1 MLSEKTREH
10 IEHWLTKYPSD
21 QRQSAV
27 IPALHIVQD
36 ENNGFLTEP
45 LMNEVA
51 DYLGMPRIAVYEV
64 ATFYSLFNLSPVGRH
79 IIQVCTNL
87 SCMLCNCQGI
97 VDHLKKRLHIDFG
110 QTTTDGKFTLKK
122 AECLAA
128 CTTAPVMEINGIYY
142 EKLTEEKIDQ
152 ILAGLE

>member
-1 MLSEKTREH
+1 MLSKKAQEH
-10 IEHWLTKYPSD
+10 IDHWLAKYPPD

-36 ENNGFLTEP
+36 ENNGFLTEA

-79 IIQVCTNL
+79 IIHVCTNL
-87 SCMLCNCQGI
+87 SCMLCDCQSI
-97 VDHLKKRLHIDFG
+97 VGHLKKRLDIDFG
-110 QTTTDGKFTLKK
+110 QTTADGKFTLKK

-128 CTTAPVMEINGIYY
+128 CTMAPVMEINGIYY
-142 EKLTEEKIDQ
+142 EKLTEEKVDQ
-152 ILAGLE
+152 ILGSLE